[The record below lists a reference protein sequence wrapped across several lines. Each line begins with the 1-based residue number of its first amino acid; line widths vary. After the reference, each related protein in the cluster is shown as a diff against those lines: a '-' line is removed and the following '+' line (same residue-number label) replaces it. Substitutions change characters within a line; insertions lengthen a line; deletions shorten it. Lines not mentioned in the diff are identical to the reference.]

1 MSKVMVMTDTVACIP
16 ADLAGKYNVKVV
28 PAANIFYNGY
38 EYIEGITLDATEA
51 YQLIKKDPDRFVTS
65 AITPSYRF
73 EEYLKFSSESANI
86 FFVTLSSA
94 LSAGSKTAQ
103 LAIDLLKEKSPKTM
117 IRVFDSKTVGGAQ
130 GLIALVAAKA
140 AAKGMDLD
148 DITSIAEKARTQTY
162 GVMMLDTLRYVY
174 RTGRMSKMGAR
185 IASMFNIR
193 PINRITEEGRVEM
206 VDRTR
211 NRDDGL
217 EILIQLIQ
225 DYAKTDTLHFIVSH
239 SDALETANQFAD
251 MLKQKFNCL
260 SLIISDYSPVMG
272 YGAGPGAIFVGFQ
285 PEIDL
290 SN

>member
-1 MSKVMVMTDTVACIP
+1 MSKVLVMTDTVACIP
-16 ADLAGKYNVKVV
+16 ADLAREHNIKVV
-28 PAANIFYNGY
+28 PAANIFYDGN
-38 EYIEGITLDATEA
+38 EYVEGVTLSAIEA
-51 YQLIKKDPDRFVTS
+51 YQLIKRDPDGFVTS

-73 EEYLKFSSESANI
+73 EEYLKFSAESDNI

-103 LAIDLLKEKSPKTM
+103 LAVELLKEKSPQTT
-117 IRVFDSKTVGGAQ
+117 IRVFDSKTVGGAE
-130 GLIALVAAKA
+130 GLITLVAAKA
-140 AAKGMDLD
+140 AAKGMNLD
-148 DITSIAEKARTQTY
+148 DVAIIAEKARKQTQ
-162 GVMMLDTLRYVY
+162 GIMMLDTLRYVY
-174 RTGRMSKMGAR
+174 RTGRMSKMGSR
-185 IASMFNIR
+185 IAAMFNIK
-193 PINRITEEGRVEM
+193 PINKITEEGKVEM

-217 EILIQLIQ
+217 EILIQLIK
-225 DYAKTDTLHFIVSH
+225 DYAKTDNLHFLVSH
-239 SDALETANQFAD
+239 SDALDVANQFGD